1 MLQYIHVHCMYVHVL
16 NVIKQYIFIISIS
29 DNSQLMR
36 EHQAHNQTM
45 ERQQQQQ
52 HQQQQQQQQHF
63 QYQQN
68 YQTSHQ
74 QHSYQTSQQQH
85 QQHQQHYLT
94 EDQQHMGTRSPL
106 HIDTSSPQM
115 MSNVIGSRSPAR

>member
-45 ERQQQQQ
+45 ERQQQ